1 MCVCLVFVCGAN
13 VKHLNLDPCCCSLGI
28 DGNPDCVQN
37 SWKMCVCVCVRVFA
51 CVCVH
56 ECKQVYAGECVCV
69 CLWVCV
75 CVCMWVHSNLGVCAH
90 FCLCVCVCVCVC
102 ACVFHAHLAS
112 VLSRDTQS
120 LMPVVRFISRWQGSA
135 LGDVEGG

>member
-37 SWKMCVCVCVRVFA
+37 SWKMCVCVCVRVCA

-102 ACVFHAHLAS
+102 VCFLCSPCVGSEPRHTVTHASREVHLKVAG
-112 VLSRDTQS
+112 
-120 LMPVVRFISRWQGSA
+120 VR
-135 LGDVEGG
+135 LGRR

>member
-1 MCVCLVFVCGAN
+1 MNASKCMRVNAYVYVCG
-13 VKHLNLDPCCCSLGI
+13 
-28 DGNPDCVQN
+28 
-37 SWKMCVCVCVRVFA
+37 
-51 CVCVH
+51 
-56 ECKQVYAGECVCV
+56 
-69 CLWVCV
+69 CV
-75 CVCMWVHSNLGVCAH
+75 CVCMYVGAFKLGCVRT
-90 FCLCVCVCVCVC
+90 LLSVCVCVCVCVR